1 MATVEDLI
9 KRYETDKDLQAEV
22 AEILK
27 DHKVTIP
34 EFVEFAKKHDVEI
47 SLDQMPKYLD
57 QLRKAG
63 LIN

>member
-9 KRYETDKDLQAEV
+9 KRYETDKKLQAEV

-34 EFVEFAKKHDVEI
+34 EFVAFAKKHDVEI
-47 SLDQMPKYLD
+47 TLDQMPKYLD